1 MVEELDISAV
11 IPMLDE
17 EESIPELY
25 GKLREVLDELDSSYE
40 IIFIDD
46 GSADDTFAV
55 LKKIHEEDEKVK
67 IIKFRRNFG
76 QTAALSA
83 GFEHANGNV
92 IITMDGDLQNDPED
106 IQRLLEKMDEGYDV
120 VSGWRTDRKDSLTRR
135 IPSKF
140 SNWLAT
146 KLTGVNIHDF
156 GCTLKAYNKEAL
168 RDLEL
173 YGEMHRYTPAL
184 ISWKGFKVGEVEVR
198 HHPRKHGKTKYGYQR
213 LLKGFLDLLNIKFWI
228 QYHARPI
235 HLIGGIGL
243 LSFSIGTLLGL
254 YLAIMRLFFHMPL
267 ADRPLLLLAI
277 LLVVLGVQFI
287 TFGFLAEI
295 VIRVYYNATERRI
308 YEVEEIIE

>member
-1 MVEELDISAV
+1 MDISV
-11 IPMLDE
+11 IIPLLNE

-25 GKLREVLDELDSSYE
+25 PKLAKILDDLNKTYE
-40 IIFIDD
+40 IIFVDD
-46 GSADDTFAV
+46 GSKDETFNV
-55 LKKIHEEDEKVK
+55 LQKLRDGDQKVK
-67 IIKFRRNFG
+67 IIKFRKNFG

-83 GFEHANGNV
+83 GFKHANGRV

-106 IQRLLEKMDEGYDV
+106 IPKLLEKIDEGYDV
-120 VSGWRTDRKDSLTRR
+120 VSGWRADRKDPLTRR

-146 KLTGVNIHDF
+146 KLTGINIHDF
-156 GCTLKAYNKEAL
+156 GCTLKAYKKETL
-168 RDLEL
+168 SDLEL
-173 YGEMHRYTPAL
+173 YGEMHRYTPVL

-198 HHPRKHGKTKYGYQR
+198 HHPRKHGKTKYGTTR

-228 QYHARPI
+228 QYHARPM

-243 LSFSIGTLLGL
+243 LSFSIGTVLGL
-254 YLAIMRLFFHMPL
+254 YLAIMRLFFHVPL
-267 ADRPLLLLAI
+267 AARPLLLLAI

-308 YEVEEIIE
+308 YEVEAIIE